1 MTSRRWP
8 RAVVFDLDGTL
19 VDSAPDIAEALN
31 DARGTIGGK
40 PFPVEKVH
48 EFIGGGSALTIRRA
62 LVEDG
67 LSLAPAEEK
76 AVLDHFMVVY
86 SRISAEG
93 RGLYDGAL
101 NLLGGLKADGA
112 VLGLCTNKPEPVT
125 RIAVDALRITAY
137 FGSIIGARDD
147 VPKKPDPAMLKQVLD
162 ELDVSP
168 RDAVMIGDSA
178 ADVGVARALG
188 VPVLVSAN
196 GYTKTPPHQ
205 LGADA
210 VYDRLADIPM
220 LIGRLTQP

>member
-1 MTSRRWP
+1 MTAKRWP

-19 VDSAPDIAEALN
+19 VDSAPDIADALN
-31 DARGTIGGK
+31 DARATIGGK

-48 EFIGGGSALTIRRA
+48 EFIGGGSAVTIRRA
-62 LVEDG
+62 LVADG
-67 LSLAPAEEK
+67 IALAPVQETALLE
-76 AVLDHFMVVY
+76 HFIVVY

-93 RGLYDGAL
+93 RGLYDGAHD
-101 NLLGGLKADGA
+101 LLAGLKANGSA
-112 VLGLCTNKPEPVT
+112 LGLCTNKPEPVT
-125 RIAVDALRITAY
+125 RIAVDALRITPY
-137 FGSIIGARDD
+137 FGSIVGARDD
-147 VPKKPDPAMLKQVLD
+147 LPKKPDPAMLRLVLD
-162 ELDVSP
+162 QLGVLP

-210 VYDRLADIPM
+210 VFERLADIPR
-220 LIGRLTQP
+220 LIGGLTQP